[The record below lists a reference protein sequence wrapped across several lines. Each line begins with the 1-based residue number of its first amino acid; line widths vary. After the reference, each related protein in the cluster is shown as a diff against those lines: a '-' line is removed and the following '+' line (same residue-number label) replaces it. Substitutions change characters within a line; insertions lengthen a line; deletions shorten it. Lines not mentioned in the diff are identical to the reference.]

1 MCSFV
6 ALQHASLVDHVCTI
20 HREHPNFHVY
30 CESCLRSY
38 TKWDSYKKHRSR
50 GCKGGQRASHVLT
63 GEAEDLSMSIADND
77 PVDDDDGDA
86 PMPRPPQ
93 QWHEAAFILSVKEQ
107 HVLSQAA
114 VDHVISSAKSLVSN
128 VFDVLLNTLTDRL
141 PEDSMKV
148 VKEQVQQVDES
159 LFGGLLTSYQQ
170 EKYFQQ
176 KFNIV
181 VSMQYSY
188 TQPKCLFIHFL
199 SQNPVS
205 ELLGQR

>member
-1 MCSFV
+1 MALYGCDMCSFV

-20 HREHPNFHVY
+20 HREHPNFLVY

-50 GCKGGQRASHVLT
+50 GCKGGQTGSHVLT
-63 GEAEDLSMSIADND
+63 GEAEDLSMSITDND
-77 PVDDDDGDA
+77 PVDDDDGVA
-86 PMPRPPQ
+86 PMFRPPQ

-128 VFDVLLNTLTDRL
+128 VFDALLNTLTDRL
-141 PEDSMKV
+141 PEDSM
-148 VKEQVQQVDES
+148 
-159 LFGGLLTSYQQ
+159 
-170 EKYFQQ
+170 
-176 KFNIV
+176 N
-181 VSMQYSY
+181 
-188 TQPKCLFIHFL
+188 HFL

-205 ELLGQR
+205 KLLGQRRVWKVKKRKRCIVEFKDTFQYIPILESLKVSSIKTQNK